1 MRTRFPSRRFRLP
14 LHIHIS
20 TLFFVLVLI
29 AGGSI
34 AWVSYSRSVQMLER
48 ATGDLMTRVAAQTLS
63 ETERLLQPVGASV
76 RLAALQRLTGAT
88 SLAERRDSLP
98 FLRRALASSE
108 AASSIYAGYANGD
121 FFLLFRIVDEE
132 ARAAIQAPPGAAWLV
147 QSIEHPQGG
156 RPEAHFIYLDL
167 ELHVLRD
174 DFRPDFAV
182 SYDPRQR
189 SWYRRAA
196 ASDVL
201 IYTEPYVFATTGK
214 AGISVAQRSEDG
226 QVVVAADIR
235 LASLAATLQR
245 QKLTPDSR
253 LVIFDADRR
262 VVASSEPGWLRSG
275 AAGSAPE
282 RLRID
287 ELGGALAALGQS
299 VPAAADLVKGA
310 PLADFVADGRDWR
323 GAVMALPISGG
334 PPAYLGVAAPD
345 DELLTDARDVRDK
358 ALLAT
363 LAVMLLAL
371 PLTYLGAR
379 LVSRPLRELV
389 DETAAIRRFDFD
401 DDVATR
407 SAVCEVDDLAT
418 DLASMK
424 SAIRHFLHIAAS
436 MAQEPDFDRLLPKV
450 VDETVAVVG
459 ARAGAL
465 YLTRDD
471 EGLDLAALQEA
482 DGIRLAPELAPPG
495 VHMAALVAAG
505 QRSCVGSLK
514 ATGGVGGACAG
525 LFDAL
530 QVSAA
535 EGMAYLAVPLMDRAQ
550 DRLGLLILWFD
561 EAPAQDLVHFVEA
574 LSGSAA
580 VSVETRALIR
590 AQKALFESFIQ
601 LLAGAID
608 AKSPYTGGHCAR
620 VPELTKMIARAA
632 CEADDGPF
640 RDFRLSD
647 DDWEAV
653 HIAAWLH
660 DCGKVTTPEYVVDK
674 ATKLETIHDRIHE
687 IRMRFEV
694 LKRDAEIACWQ
705 AIAGGAEEGAEQARL
720 AAAWATLD
728 EEFAFVASCNEGGE
742 EMAGARIERLQ
753 QIAERRW
760 LRTLDDRLGVSPE
773 ERRRMG
779 PGPVL
784 PVAEALIA
792 DKPEHRFARGAED
805 AMPTDNPWGFR
816 LKVPA
821 LLYNRGELA
830 NLSITRGT
838 LSEEDRF
845 KINEHIVQT
854 IRMLAELP
862 FPRHLKAVPEIAG
875 GHHEKMDGSGYPR
888 GLTREQM
895 SPVARMMAVAD
906 IFEALTAIDRP
917 YKKGKTLSEA
927 VAIMAR
933 MRDEGHIDPDI
944 FALFL
949 RAGVYRDYAER
960 FMQRAYVDE
969 VDVDRLL

>member
-1 MRTRFPSRRFRLP
+1 MHTRIPSRRFRLP

-34 AWVSYSRSVQMLER
+34 AWVSYNRSVEMLER
-48 ATGDLMTRVAAQTLS
+48 AAGDLMARVAAQTRS
-63 ETERLLQPVGASV
+63 ETERLLLPVGVSV
-76 RLAALQRLTGAT
+76 RLIALQRLSGAS
-88 SLAERRDSLP
+88 SLAERRNSLP
-98 FLRRALASSE
+98 FLRRALAGSS

-132 ARAAIQAPPGAAWLV
+132 ARSAINAPPDTAWLV
-147 QSIEHPQGG
+147 QSIEHLQGG
-156 RPEAHFIYLDL
+156 AQAEAHFIYLDAGL
-167 ELHVLRD
+167 RELRD
-174 DFRPDFAV
+174 DLRPDFAA

-196 ASDVL
+196 ASEAL

-214 AGISVAQRSEDG
+214 AGVSVAQRSEDS
-226 QVVVAADIR
+226 QMVVAADIR
-235 LASLAATLQR
+235 LASLSATLQR
-245 QKLTPDSR
+245 QKLTPGSQ
-253 LVIFDADRR
+253 LVIFDAERR

-275 AAGSAPE
+275 LSGDAPE
-282 RLRID
+282 RPYVD
-287 ELGGALAALGQS
+287 ALGGALAALGKAFP
-299 VPAAADLVKGA
+299 VAANLVHGA
-310 PLADFVADGRDWR
+310 PLAGFVVDGRDWR
-323 GAVMALPISGG
+323 GAVVALPITGG
-334 PPAYLGVAAPD
+334 PPAYLGVAVPD
-345 DELLTDARDVRDK
+345 DELLTDARDLRDK
-358 ALLAT
+358 AILAT

-401 DDVATR
+401 NDVATR
-407 SAVCEVDDLAT
+407 SVVREVDDLAT

-424 SAIRHFLHIAAS
+424 GAIRHFLHIAAS
-436 MAQEPDFDRLLPKV
+436 MAQEPDFERLLPKV

-471 EGLDLAALQEA
+471 EGLDLVALRDA
-482 DGIRLAPELAPPG
+482 DGIALASELAPPG
-495 VHMAALVAAG
+495 ADMDGLVTAG
-505 QRSCVGSLK
+505 ERSCVGTLNSAASSRCASL
-514 ATGGVGGACAG
+514 
-525 LFDAL
+525 FEAL
-530 QVSAA
+530 KVSGA

-550 DRLGLLILWFD
+550 ERIGLLMLWFD

-640 RDFRLSD
+640 RDFGLSD

-674 ATKLETIHDRIHE
+674 ATKLETIYDRIHE

-694 LKRDAEIACWQ
+694 LKRDAEIACWR
-705 AIAGGAEEGAEQARL
+705 AVAGGAEASVEL
-720 AAAWATLD
+720 AGLATVWATLD
-728 EEFAFVASCNEGGE
+728 DEFAFVASCNEGGE
-742 EMAGARIERLQ
+742 EMAPERIARLR

-779 PGPVL
+779 PAPAL

-805 AMPTDNPWGFR
+805 VMPADNPWGFR
-816 LKVPA
+816 MKVPN
-821 LLYNRGELA
+821 LLYNRGELV

-845 KINEHIVQT
+845 KINEHIMQT

-917 YKKGKTLSEA
+917 YKRGKTLSEA

-933 MRDEGHIDPDI
+933 MRDEGHIDPDV

-949 RAGVYRDYAER
+949 RAGVHRQYAER
-960 FMQRAYVDE
+960 FMQRACVDD
-969 VDVDRLL
+969 VDVERLL